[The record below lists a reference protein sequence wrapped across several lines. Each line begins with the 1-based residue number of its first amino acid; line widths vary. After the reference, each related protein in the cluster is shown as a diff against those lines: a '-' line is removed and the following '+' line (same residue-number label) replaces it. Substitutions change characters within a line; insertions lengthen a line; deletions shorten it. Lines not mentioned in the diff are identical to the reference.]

1 MLKQMHRDHFQ
12 LTKKVLAVE
21 QQSFKKLSDISTA
34 LSTLT
39 SYIMN
44 THNPQRASHLSFLDA
59 GKIIQHERQSTQTH
73 QRGLWS
79 DMTAIRT
86 AKKEYDS

>member
-1 MLKQMHRDHFQ
+1 MLKQMHRDHTR

-44 THNPQRASHLSFLDA
+44 THNPQRASCPPFLDA
-59 GKIIQHERQSTQTH
+59 TKVIHHERQSTQTH
-73 QRGLWS
+73 QHGLWS
-79 DMTAIRT
+79 DPSAIRST
-86 AKKEYDS
+86 KREYDS